1 MIVVVIWDSGDC
13 LYKIELAQ
21 TQKWQNLTLMP
32 TLFFRPKV
40 TSAQNDQRLENVL
53 FHDNLANLIC

>member
-21 TQKWQNLTLMP
+21 TQNWQNLTLMP

-53 FHDNLANLIC
+53 YHDN